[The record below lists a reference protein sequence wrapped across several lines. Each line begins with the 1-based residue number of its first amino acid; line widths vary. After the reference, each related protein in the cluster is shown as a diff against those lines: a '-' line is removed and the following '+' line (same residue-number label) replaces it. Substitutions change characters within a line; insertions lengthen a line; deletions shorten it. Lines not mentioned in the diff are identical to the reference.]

1 MFPKIFKHVGF
12 IRTVSDGIVTIL
24 GLDSV
29 RYGEMIIFSNH
40 EVGVILSL
48 ENSIAAAIVLGSDT
62 KLIPEILFLEHKNL
76 WVFL

>member
-1 MFPKIFKHVGF
+1 LILFLTKGLFWLRFACLFVFMFPKIFKHVGF

-48 ENSIAAAIVLGSDT
+48 EIQLQQ
-62 KLIPEILFLEHKNL
+62 LLF
-76 WVFL
+76 

>member
-48 ENSIAAAIVLGSDT
+48 EIQ
-62 KLIPEILFLEHKNL
+62 
-76 WVFL
+76 